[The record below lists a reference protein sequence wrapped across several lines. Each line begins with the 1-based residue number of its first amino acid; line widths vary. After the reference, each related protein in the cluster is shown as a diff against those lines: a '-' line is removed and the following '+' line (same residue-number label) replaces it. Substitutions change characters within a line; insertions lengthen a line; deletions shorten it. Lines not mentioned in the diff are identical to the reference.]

1 MEIDAIKSFDAKARW
16 NKFSQWCINTWTTI
30 ITIGITDEFTDWEKK
45 RTRLLNGIA
54 AMGFIALSIYCLMYL
69 DKAHRLTFWESF
81 QGWLLWEWVLLLN
94 YFRKHSAACHF
105 FNIYNIVVTHFSPSH
120 MEVWMRLNIFSLRQV
135 LHPCF
140 FSKIK
145 LL

>member
-1 MEIDAIKSFDAKARW
+1 MKIDAIKSFDSKARW

-81 QGWLLWEWVLLLN
+81 QGVIAMGVVLLLN

-105 FNIYNIVVTHFSPSH
+105 FNIYNIVN
-120 MEVWMRLNIFSLRQV
+120 WIRN
-135 LHPCF
+135 CF
-140 FSKIK
+140 HQ
-145 LL
+145 